1 MQDISDNDRAIM
13 RWLLVCLL
21 LVFSMMI
28 LGAVTRLTD
37 SGLSM
42 VTWHPTGV
50 LPPINSDQWMAEFEL
65 YRQFPEYQKLNR
77 GMTLD
82 SFKSIYWFEYSHRML
97 GRLIGLVFL
106 LPFCYFW
113 LRKMIKPGLTPRLV
127 VMFFLG
133 GLQGMLGW
141 YMVQSGLVSNP
152 QVSQYRLTAHLLT
165 AILIY
170 GFILWTILNLAF
182 GAPYRRLAD
191 SKVPGWRKASLG
203 LVSNPQVS
211 QYRLTAHLLTAIL
224 IYGFILWTIFNLA
237 VGAPYRRLA
246 DSKVP
251 GWRKASL
258 GLVSLVLL
266 TIVSGGFVAGLNA
279 GLIFNTFPLMGGNL
293 IPEGIGA
300 LSPWF
305 LNPLENMVSVQF
317 NHRWL
322 AIMTGL
328 LLLVWYIRGRS
339 SFDEVELQRGFKL
352 VGMMII
358 IQLALGIATLLLQ
371 VPVVLGALHQA
382 GALLLFSALLFNIH
396 ALSRV

>member
-1 MQDISDNDRAIM
+1 MQQMSDNDRAIV

-21 LVFSMMI
+21 LVFAMML

-50 LPPINSDQWMAEFEL
+50 LPPMGTDQWMAEFEL

-127 VMFFLG
+127 VMFLLG

-141 YMVQSGLVSNP
+141 YMVQSGLVSDP

-170 GFILWTILNLAF
+170 GFILWTILNLVV
-182 GAPYRRLAD
+182 GDPYCRLVD
-191 SKVPGWRKASLG
+191 SKAPGWRRVSLG
-203 LVSNPQVS
+203 LLS
-211 QYRLTAHLLTAIL
+211 
-224 IYGFILWTIFNLA
+224 LA
-237 VGAPYRRLA
+237 
-246 DSKVP
+246 
-251 GWRKASL
+251 
-258 GLVSLVLL
+258 LL

-305 LNPLENMVSVQF
+305 MNPLENMVAVQF

-322 AIMTGL
+322 AIATGI

-339 SFDEVELQRGFKL
+339 FFDEVRLQRSFKL
-352 VGMMII
+352 IGMMVI